1 MSGPLLDLMNR
12 DVLLGTTRRRD
23 LPRLA
28 AGLDPATRE
37 TSAAAADARDT
48 PDTPDTPDTRDTQRA
63 QVLEVIHL
71 AGARGATDDEIQI
84 ALGLDGSSER
94 PRRWELWKR
103 DRIRILREDNGAAVK
118 RSTRSERRAVVWI
131 VNP

>member
-1 MSGPLLDLMNR
+1 MRPLIDLMTA
-12 DVLLGTTRRRD
+12 DVAMGSVRRRD

-28 AGLDPATRE
+28 AGLEPATRE
-37 TSAAAADARDT
+37 TSTAAAD
-48 PDTPDTPDTRDTQRA
+48 PDTRETQRA
-63 QVLEVIHL
+63 QVLEVIHG
-71 AGARGATDDEIQI
+71 AGVRGATDDEIQI

-103 DRIRILREDNGAAVK
+103 DRIQVLRDTHGAPVT
-118 RSTRSERRAVVWI
+118 RRTRSARRAVVWI